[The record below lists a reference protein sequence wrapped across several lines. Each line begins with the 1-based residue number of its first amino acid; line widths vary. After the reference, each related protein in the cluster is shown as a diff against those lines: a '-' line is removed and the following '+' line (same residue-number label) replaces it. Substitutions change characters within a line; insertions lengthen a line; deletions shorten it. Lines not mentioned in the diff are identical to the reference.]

1 MKNSRIDFNT
11 QWNSLCLKKCNKE
24 KRKETTQDDLCR
36 ETLSISDNLPVRCVG
51 GWAMQKIFHLIQYF
65 GIFTIGMK
73 SKWQGNINYIEICSG
88 PGRCVNRENG
98 EEFNGTSICIIE
110 HQASEYLK
118 KILFFD
124 YNEKV
129 VDTLNKRISARN
141 AINAKAYIG
150 DYNKPNDI
158 CDKIIEETKGVGL
171 NLVFIDPT
179 DCSVPFT
186 LLKKIKERIKNVD
199 FIVNFAIRTDV
210 NRNIRNAVLH
220 PETHQNVVKKYTTFL
235 GSNDFFNN
243 PKVIE
248 TANKGSQQDLRKL
261 FRDEYMNS
269 LKKIGYSHFDFK
281 PIENYYDLVF
291 ASSHETGIKFWS
303 KANAIG
309 FDGQRSLF

>member
-11 QWNSLCLKKCNKE
+11 QWNSLCLKKCNNE

-129 VDTLNKRISARN
+129 VDTLNKRISDRN

-158 CDKIIEETKGVGL
+158 CAKIIEETKGVGL

-186 LLKKIKERIKNVD
+186 LLKKIKERIINVD

-220 PETHQNVVKKYTTFL
+220 PETHQNAVKKYTTFL
-235 GSNDFFNN
+235 GSNDFFYN